1 MSLGPNQT
9 LSASANYYYDIYQY
23 PDSIESIPI
32 FFSGG
37 AGLDAFLPARLIS
50 ICQSEWIE
58 IFALN
63 VELGTDGSRGI
74 EVIWLTLDC
83 CSVEYSVY

>member
-23 PDSIESIPI
+23 PDSIESILI

-50 ICQSEWIE
+50 ICQSE
-58 IFALN
+58 
-63 VELGTDGSRGI
+63 
-74 EVIWLTLDC
+74 
-83 CSVEYSVY
+83 